1 MTFDDEIKREIRR
14 MEAEISLIDKELE
27 KMHSKILQILALRK
41 KKENELKA
49 LKPQEDEPKDIQIS
63 LAKVL
68 KEIKDYR

>member
-1 MTFDDEIKREIRR
+1 
-14 MEAEISLIDKELE
+14 
-27 KMHSKILQILALRK
+27 MHSKILQILALRK